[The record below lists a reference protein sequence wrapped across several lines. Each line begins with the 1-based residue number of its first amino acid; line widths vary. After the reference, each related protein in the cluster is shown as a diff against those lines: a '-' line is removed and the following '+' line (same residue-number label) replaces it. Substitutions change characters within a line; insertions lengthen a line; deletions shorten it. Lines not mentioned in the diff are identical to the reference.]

1 MRCPNCGTT
10 LPAGSRFCNGC
21 GSAMGAP
28 GAPAQAPVPRPQAPP
43 QPQPWT
49 GSPQP
54 NSPSPGHRP
63 VGSPNPFAAA
73 PPAAGTAAPSRKP
86 VGLLIGVVVL
96 LVAAVAVGGVVVVQG
111 RMRAAASVTASQTP
125 ELPLGPGVQQ
135 AASPEAPN
143 GPGLMASR
151 VPPPPKG
158 PSVVAQAEKPNDMAP
173 SVLLGTGTEPP
184 RAPSVVSGNA
194 TPQVPEGPS
203 PLAFQPPQPPAGP
216 PVTASGGGSKPPP
229 PKPQPRPQQPPDH
242 RDLERYL
249 EWLRYVENERV
260 TLRAQAQ
267 GPLLTEMLAPL
278 QNALALTDPDVNEN
292 VLMAQDQQ
300 RKGMLFRNIQRAMHV
315 FHANVRRTKPPVPQD
330 CRVVDFHFMGA
341 MQLESELEMAVI
353 NAFLKNDL
361 GRLMVLKQTGVRGID
376 SRLRQANFALRQ
388 VFRGRNLPESFEITS
403 GNGAGLGGPFQG
415 LF

>member
-1 MRCPNCGTT
+1 M
-10 LPAGSRFCNGC
+10 
-21 GSAMGAP
+21 
-28 GAPAQAPVPRPQAPP
+28 
-43 QPQPWT
+43 
-49 GSPQP
+49 
-54 NSPSPGHRP
+54 
-63 VGSPNPFAAA
+63 GSPNPFAAPP
-73 PPAAGTAAPSRKP
+73 PPASAAVPARKP

-96 LVAAVAVGGVVVVQG
+96 LVAAIAIGGVVVVQG
-111 RMRAAASVTASQTP
+111 RMRSGASVTAAQAP
-125 ELPLGPGVQQ
+125 ELPQGPGVQQ
-135 AASPEAPN
+135 ASSPEAPN
-143 GPGLMASR
+143 GPGVMAGR

-184 RAPSVVSGNA
+184 KAPSVVSGHA

-203 PLAFQPPQPPAGP
+203 PLVSQPVP
-216 PVTASGGGSKPPP
+216 S
-229 PKPQPRPQQPPDH
+229 PKAPSPLQQQPRQAPTKPAQPAPQPQQPPDH

-267 GPLLTEMLAPL
+267 GPLLNEMMAPL

-300 RKGMLFRNIQRAMHV
+300 RKGLLFRNIQRAMHV

-330 CRVVDFHFMGA
+330 CRVVDLHFMGA

-353 NAFLKNDL
+353 DAFLKNDL
-361 GRLMVLKQTGVRGID
+361 GRLMVLKQTGVKGID
-376 SRLRQANFALRQ
+376 NRLRQANFALRQ

-403 GNGAGLGGPFQG
+403 GSGAGIGGPFQG